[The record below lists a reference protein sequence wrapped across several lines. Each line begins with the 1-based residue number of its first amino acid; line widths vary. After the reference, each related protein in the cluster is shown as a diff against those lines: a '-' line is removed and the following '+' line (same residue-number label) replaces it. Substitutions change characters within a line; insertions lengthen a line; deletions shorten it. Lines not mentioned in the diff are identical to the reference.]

1 MNGNPRHPQ
10 RLGPGRRHFVLGLL
24 VVAALGLLVRAVYL
38 QLIHDDFLR
47 KQGSDRFDRTVQV
60 PAHRGMIVD
69 REGEPLAVSS
79 PVSSLV
85 ADPLALL
92 EDRDRVPELAEAL
105 GQDAGALTEQIE
117 RRAAAGLEF
126 MYLQR
131 HLEPNRA
138 RTVVDLGI
146 RGVRQQ
152 REYRRY
158 YPDAEVSAH
167 LIGYTDI
174 DDRGQEGLELAFD
187 HMLRGEPGS
196 KLVVRDLHGRT
207 VEELENLRD
216 PRPGSDLVLSL
227 DRGIQYYA
235 YRTLKATVQQYG
247 AAGGTIVVLDPH
259 SGEIL
264 ALANQP
270 AGNPNDRRQR
280 KSALLRNRA
289 VTDVFEPGST
299 LKPFTVAAAME
310 AGLVEPTTVIDTR
323 PGTLRVGRR
332 LVRDIRNYGKL
343 DVTGV
348 LVKSSNVGVTL
359 IAQRMPPERLWT
371 LYRDLG
377 FGTST
382 GIEMRGEQRGVLDH
396 HRGWGEFEYA
406 TRSFGYGV
414 SVNALQLAQ
423 AYAVLAAGG
432 LRSPLTLMRRSE
444 APADRVRVLSASTA
458 RAMRL
463 MLEGVTLPDGTA
475 RRAAVPGYRV
485 AGKTGTVHKVVDGR
499 YAKDRYMS
507 LFAGLAPVDDPEL
520 VAVVMIDEPKG
531 KQYYGGLVAA
541 PVFGEVMRHAL
552 RLRGVLPDELG
563 GPIRTA
569 AR

>member
-24 VVAALGLLVRAVYL
+24 VVAALGMMVRAVYL

-47 KQGSDRFDRTVQV
+47 KQGSDRFAREVQV

-79 PVSSLV
+79 PVSSLWT
-85 ADPLALL
+85 DPVALL
-92 EDRDRVPELAEAL
+92 DDRARLPELAGVL
-105 GQDAGALTEQIE
+105 GHDATVLAQRVEQQATAG
-117 RRAAAGLEF
+117 RRF

-131 HLEPNRA
+131 HLEPSRA
-138 RTVVDLGI
+138 QRVLDLGI
-146 RGVRQQ
+146 NGVHQQ

-174 DDRGQEGLELAFD
+174 DDRGQEGLELAFN
-187 HMLRGEPGS
+187 HVLRGEPGE
-196 KLVVRDLHGRT
+196 KRVVRDLRGRT

-216 PRPGSDLVLSL
+216 PRPGSELVLSL
-227 DRGIQYYA
+227 DRRIQYYA
-235 YRTLKATVQQYG
+235 YRALKATVQQYG

-259 SGEIL
+259 NGEVL

-270 AGNPNDRRQR
+270 AGNPNDRAQR

-299 LKPFTVAAAME
+299 LKPFTVAAAMD
-310 AGLVEPTTVIDTR
+310 AGLVGPATLIDTR
-323 PGTLRVGRR
+323 PGTLRIGRR
-332 LVRDIRNYGKL
+332 TVRDIRNYGEL
-343 DVTGV
+343 DVSAV
-348 LVKSSNVGVTL
+348 LVKSSNVGVTR

-377 FGTST
+377 FGTPT

-396 HRGWGEFEYA
+396 HRGWDEFEYA
-406 TRSFGYGV
+406 TRAFGYGI

-423 AYAVLAAGG
+423 AYAVLATDG
-432 LRSPLTLMRRSE
+432 LRPPLTLIRRSE
-444 APADRVRVLSASTA
+444 LPAERVRVLSASTA
-458 RAMRL
+458 RQMRQL
-463 MLEGVTLPDGTA
+463 LEGVTGSDGTA

-507 LFAGLAPVDDPEL
+507 LFAGLAPVSRPAL

-552 RLRGVLPDELG
+552 RLRGVLPDDLG